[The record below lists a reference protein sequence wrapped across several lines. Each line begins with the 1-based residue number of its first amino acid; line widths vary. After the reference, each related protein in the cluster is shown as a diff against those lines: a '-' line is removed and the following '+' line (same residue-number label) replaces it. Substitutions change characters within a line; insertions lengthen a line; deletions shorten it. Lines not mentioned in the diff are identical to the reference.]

1 MRSYESCLLLNSL
14 LFSSLVEHER
24 DELIEETKT
33 TRPSPSIAS
42 RPMEEPGS
50 SGGGGSAVSH
60 ESLIGEG
67 VTSASTAIAA
77 RLGDYAEVFGDLEGS
92 CSIPFLDLPSAFD
105 GLDDALSETL
115 AYSEVFG
122 PSYDESFAER
132 EEASSSDP
140 RGLAAF
146 GYLVKGNWV
155 RNWMALFFDLLG
167 QASKA
172 GQGIRDGTSSERI
185 HITQILTTSASSLVI
200 GGTADGPHTTLNDS
214 LYNVKHQQKLPTSSS
229 TTSKTSENYSKA
241 DQKHSVSR
249 HSVVKNNCV
258 NANYSSSSSSS
269 FTLSGDLSSS
279 DTTDM
284 TVSSVSLRRQPTQV
298 PLTTPSGSKVGFDEI
313 INMSATEAS
322 DALVKAMEFA
332 QARLKIAKNSL
343 EKRHQNPQKNKK
355 LGQ

>member
-1 MRSYESCLLLNSL
+1 MTIAYE
-14 LFSSLVEHER
+14 
-24 DELIEETKT
+24 
-33 TRPSPSIAS
+33 
-42 RPMEEPGS
+42 
-50 SGGGGSAVSH
+50 
-60 ESLIGEG
+60 EG
-67 VTSASTAIAA
+67 
-77 RLGDYAEVFGDLEGS
+77 D
-92 CSIPFLDLPSAFD
+92 
-105 GLDDALSETL
+105 
-115 AYSEVFG
+115 
-122 PSYDESFAER
+122 
-132 EEASSSDP
+132 SSSSSNSIIFNNLSTQP
-140 RGLAAF
+140 NVS
-146 GYLVKGNWV
+146 Y
-155 RNWMALFFDLLG
+155 
-167 QASKA
+167 SKA

>member
-1 MRSYESCLLLNSL
+1 
-14 LFSSLVEHER
+14 
-24 DELIEETKT
+24 
-33 TRPSPSIAS
+33 
-42 RPMEEPGS
+42 MEEPGS

-60 ESLIGEG
+60 ESLVGEG
-67 VTSASTAIAA
+67 VASASTAIAA
-77 RLGDYAEVFGDLEGS
+77 RLGEYAEVFGDLEGS

-105 GLDDALSETL
+105 GLDDALSGTL

-140 RGLAAF
+140 RKTTEESTSSHQAMLDF
-146 GYLVKGNWV
+146 KIFSPSHFHGNHMTIAYEEGDSSSSSNSIIFNNLSTQPNV
-155 RNWMALFFDLLG
+155 SY
-167 QASKA
+167 SKA

-258 NANYSSSSSSS
+258 NASYSSSSSSS